1 MAHLRPA
8 GRPSPLIVALS
19 LSLLLGGQ
27 AQALTI
33 AIRSS
38 GSTAGLLAA
47 QDSRAHG
54 KETVSLVNARS
65 LTPVGNLG
73 LIAGEALK
81 DVMEQEL
88 GVREASG
95 TRADYIV
102 AGSEYFV
109 KSSLSTPVPAR
120 PACASKIHA
129 GEA

>member
-8 GRPSPLIVALS
+8 GRPTPLIIALS

-27 AQALTI
+27 AHALTI

-65 LTPVGNLG
+65 LPPVSNLG
-73 LIAGEALK
+73 LIAGEALRN
-81 DVMEQEL
+81 VLEQNL
-88 GVREASG
+88 GIREASG
-95 TRADYIV
+95 TGADHRWYQI
-102 AGSEYFV
+102 
-109 KSSLSTPVPAR
+109 
-120 PACASKIHA
+120 
-129 GEA
+129 